1 MIKYATDGK
10 ESFKG
15 KRVVISGSGN
25 VAQYAALKAKE
36 LGATIVSL
44 SDSQG
49 SLIATTDAGLTP
61 EQVEIV
67 QQLKVE
73 RKPLS
78 DLAQHESFKQTFEYK
93 AGVRPWTHVGK
104 VDIALPSATQN
115 EVSGEEAKALIEAG
129 KHVLCEKPF
138 SLDAAAAREA
148 VEKARENGLALME
161 GFMYRFHPQTARLRE
176 ILDSG
181 AIGEVRQVVA
191 EFGHR
196 LNDPEDVRGAGSL
209 GGGSLGDVGCY
220 CVSGLRLAFGSEP
233 VRATAFGRFDD
244 EGADRDIGGV
254 LEFEG
259 GVGLISCSISSSR
272 RERLEIVG
280 TDGRITLHTP
290 FRADKIGGE
299 MEVHYG
305 IKPENE
311 SFQGG
316 DPYKEELEEFAR
328 AIHEGRDPAVGPDEI
343 LGNARAI
350 DALLRSARA
359 GGAPQEV

>member
-1 MIKYATDGK
+1 MPEPLRLGVLGAARIALGGIIPAAERSEGVEVAAVATRGG
-10 ESFKG
+10 E
-15 KRVVISGSGN
+15 KRVAVRELAPEAE
-25 VAQYAALKAKE
+25 VFEDYASLLESAAVDAIYVPLPNSMHVDWTLRAL
-36 LGATIVSL
+36 
-44 SDSQG
+44 
-49 SLIATTDAGLTP
+49 
-61 EQVEIV
+61 
-67 QQLKVE
+67 
-73 RKPLS
+73 
-78 DLAQHESFKQTFEYK
+78 
-93 AGVRPWTHVGK
+93 
-104 VDIALPSATQN
+104 
-115 EVSGEEAKALIEAG
+115 EAG

-138 SLDAAAAREA
+138 SLDARGAGEA
-148 VEKARENGLALME
+148 VERAKANKLALME

-181 AIGEVRQVVA
+181 AIGEVRQAVA

-259 GVGLISCSISSSR
+259 GVGLVSCSISSSR

-290 FRADKIGGE
+290 FRADKAGGE

-316 DPYKEELEEFAR
+316 DPYREELEEFAR
-328 AIHEGRDPAVGPDEI
+328 AVREGRDPAVGPDEI

-359 GGAPQEV
+359 GGTPQEV